1 MKQKIMEKQAILDI
15 VDIMVTAVE
24 RNRDYQKDAIETMKS
39 YLEDCKS
46 NGTEPYMEGW
56 QVRDGQKAEA
66 WLAAVETVIKHL
78 EKLI

>member
-15 VDIMVTAVE
+15 VDIMVTSVE
-24 RNRDYQKDAIETMKS
+24 RNKGYQKDAIETMKS
-39 YLEDCKS
+39 YLEECKS

-56 QVRDGQKAEA
+56 QVTEGKKAEA
-66 WLAAVETVIKHL
+66 WLAAVDTVIKHL

>member
-24 RNRDYQKDAIETMKS
+24 RNADYQRDAIETMKS
-39 YLEDCKS
+39 YLEECKN

-56 QVRDGQKAEA
+56 QVKDGKKAEA
-66 WLAAVETVIKHL
+66 WLSAVETVIKHL